1 MKSRPFAAVLFLAL
15 AMPLGASAQVSDA
28 DRATARA
35 LAQQGQDALEKGDFA
50 AAADRFGRADAL
62 VHAPT
67 LMLGQAKAL
76 LGLGKLVSAH
86 ELYARIVREGAPAGS
101 PPAFAKAV
109 GEARKAME
117 AMEPRIPS
125 VVINVKGSSA
135 PKVTLDGSPVP
146 VAALGVNR
154 PVDPGKHVVRAEAE
168 GFAPTEAPFMVTE
181 GKSATVTVELKPA
194 AAAPKVAPPPPPK
207 KVDEPPPPPAKVSN
221 TQKILGFAGLGVG
234 AGALVMGGIT
244 GAVALKKH
252 GDLAKLCNDGHC
264 TGQDAAI
271 SSYHTMGTLSTVG
284 FIAGGALAVT
294 GVVLVV
300 TSPKAR
306 SGKEASLIPLIG
318 PGFVGAAGRF

>member
-1 MKSRPFAAVLFLAL
+1 MKARPFAAVLLLAL
-15 AMPLGASAQVSDA
+15 LVPLGASAQVSDA

-35 LAQQGQDALEKGDFA
+35 LAQQGQDALDKGDFTT
-50 AAADRFGRADAL
+50 AADRFGRADAL

-67 LMLGQAKAL
+67 LMLGHAKAL
-76 LGLGKLVSAH
+76 LGQGKLVSAH
-86 ELYARIVREGAPAGS
+86 ELFARIVREGAPAGS

-135 PKVTLDGSPVP
+135 PKVTLDGLPVP

-154 PVDPGKHVVRAEAE
+154 PVDPGKHTVHAEAE
-168 GFAPTEAPFMVTE
+168 GFAPTEAPFTVAE

-207 KVDEPPPPPAKVSN
+207 KIDEPPPPAKVSN

-234 AGALVMGGIT
+234 GGALVMGAVT

-252 GDLAKLCNDGHC
+252 GDLAALCPDGHC
-264 TGQDAAI
+264 TGQDAAL

-294 GVVLVV
+294 GLVLVV
-300 TSPKAR
+300 TSPKAKPT
-306 SGKEASLIPLIG
+306 KEATLTPLIG